1 MPTFSA
7 PDGTQLAYQEQG
19 EGEPLLCIPGGAMRA
34 SGYLGG
40 LGGLPRHL
48 RLIMLDLRG
57 TGGSGVPADQATYRC
72 DRQVDDVESLRAH
85 LGLARVDLL
94 AHSAGGD
101 LALLYAARYPQRI
114 RSLALITAR
123 ARAVGIDFTE
133 EHRRE
138 AASLRSAEPWFPEA
152 YAAYEAVWA
161 GSATDVERDAIAP
174 FFYGRWDAV
183 AAAHAAGE
191 VAQTNEP
198 AAEIYASSGAF
209 DPAAA
214 RAAFAAW
221 DARVPVL
228 AGEKDSGPLPRVA
241 AGIAELFPGA
251 ELAVQR
257 DAVHYP
263 WLDDPR
269 HFARTVEEFLSRGR
283 SGRQPGEAPENRRQG
298 FRPAGI
304 PADKPAGIPADGDS
318 RCVGR

>member
-19 EGEPLLCIPGGAMRA
+19 EGGEPLLCIPGGPMRA
-34 SGYLGG
+34 AAYLGDLGG
-40 LGGLPRHL
+40 LSRHR

-57 TGGSGVPADQATYRC
+57 TGGSAVPADPATYRC

-85 LGLARVDLL
+85 LGTDRVDLL

-101 LALLYAARYPQRI
+101 LALLYAARYPRRV
-114 RSLALITAR
+114 RSLTLVTAR
-123 ARAVGIDFTE
+123 ARAVGVDFTE

-152 YAAYEAVWA
+152 HAAYEAVWA
-161 GSATDVERDAIAP
+161 GSATDAEWDAIAP

-198 AAEIYASSGAF
+198 AAEIYASRGAF

-214 RAAFAAW
+214 RAALAAGE
-221 DARVPVL
+221 ARVLVL
-228 AGEKDSGPLPRVA
+228 AGGKDGGPLPRVA
-241 AGIAELFPGA
+241 ADIAELLPGA

-257 DAVHYP
+257 DAGHYP
-263 WLDDPR
+263 WLDDPH
-269 HFARTVEEFLSRGR
+269 HFTRTVEEFLSAGKPGR
-283 SGRQPGEAPENRRQG
+283 
-298 FRPAGI
+298 
-304 PADKPAGIPADGDS
+304 
-318 RCVGR
+318 